1 MYCRIDLVKTDYHEL
16 DDYQLLDSSYYPQ
29 IIDLYRTYCDYKKFP
44 SVMPIFVEEIESEN
58 TEVLGYY
65 HNNKLVAF
73 SMNYMYTTSNVVVAE
88 QFAWDYQTPK
98 LRLGIRSI
106 QNECARYKRLGYRY
120 LYLGEYAAYKE
131 QFRGFEIVQSL
142 E

>member
-1 MYCRIDLVKTDYHEL
+1 
-16 DDYQLLDSSYYPQ
+16 
-29 IIDLYRTYCDYKKFP
+29 
-44 SVMPIFVEEIESEN
+44 MPIFIEEIASEN

-106 QNECARYKRLGYRY
+106 QNECARYKRMGYQY
-120 LYLGEYAAYKE
+120 LYLGEYATYKE
-131 QFRGFEIVQSL
+131 QFQGFEIVRSL